1 MASKTSGEGKDISSA
16 QKLDD
21 HCGNNGGKPRKRK
34 EGWRDKTNDLELG
47 YGGTRERQWKRGDD
61 TRPAN

>member
-21 HCGNNGGKPRKRK
+21 HCGNNGGKPSKEEKR
-34 EGWRDKTNDLELG
+34 RVS
-47 YGGTRERQWKRGDD
+47 
-61 TRPAN
+61 